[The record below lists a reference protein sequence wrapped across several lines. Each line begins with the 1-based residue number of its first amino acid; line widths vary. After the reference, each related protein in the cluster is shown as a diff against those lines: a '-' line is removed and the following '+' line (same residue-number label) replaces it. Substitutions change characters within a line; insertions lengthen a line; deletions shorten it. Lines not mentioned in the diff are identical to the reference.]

1 MRNTEER
8 VLAVKLRTKEI
19 EGQKRIRRGRMLCI
33 GSFAA
38 CLLLLVGLSFVMPGV
53 MYSMSD
59 DKYSNFGTA
68 ASIFDGS
75 NFFGFVLIGFL
86 AFALGIS
93 VTILFYK
100 IKLINQLDQE
110 DKEDKEDKGDKD
122 D

>member
-33 GSFAA
+33 SSFAA

-53 MYSMSD
+53 MDIMSD
-59 DKYSNFGTA
+59 GDYTNFSTA
-68 ASIFDGS
+68 ASIFEGS
-75 NFFGFVLIGFL
+75 NFLGYVLIGFL
-86 AFALGIS
+86 AFVLGVS
-93 VTILFYK
+93 VTILSYRISLK
-100 IKLINQLDQE
+100 NKM
-110 DKEDKEDKGDKD
+110 DKENKEDRD

>member
-33 GSFAA
+33 SSFAA

-53 MYSMSD
+53 MNSMSGGE
-59 DKYSNFGTA
+59 YTNFGTA
-68 ASIFDGS
+68 ASIFEGN

-86 AFALGIS
+86 AFALGVS
-93 VTILFYK
+93 VTILSYK
-100 IKLINQLDQE
+100 IKLTNQLDQE
-110 DKEDKEDKGDKD
+110 DKEDKD

>member
-33 GSFAA
+33 SSFAA
-38 CLLLLVGLSFVMPGV
+38 CLLLLVGLSFVMLGV
-53 MYSMSD
+53 KDSMTD
-59 DKYSNFGTA
+59 DKYANFGTA

-75 NFFGFVLIGFL
+75 DFFGFVLIGFL

-93 VTILFYK
+93 VTILSYK
-100 IKLINQLDQE
+100 IKLTNQLDQE
-110 DKEDKEDKGDKD
+110 DKEDKD